1 MLYTCAHRDPLG
13 PARAG
18 FLDLPHGRVETPVF
32 MPVGT
37 NATVKAIDPEGLEE
51 LGVQI
56 ILANAY
62 HLYLRPGAEV
72 IRSAGG
78 LHAFM
83 GWRRNILTDSG
94 GYQIFSLASLRRITE
109 EGAEFRSHLDGSARR
124 LTPEE
129 VVAFQQ
135 LLGSDVLMP
144 LDICTPPGIG
154 EPEARQAVERTLA
167 WAERSLAAWK
177 SGKAERP
184 GGQLFGIVQGNFF
197 PALRRQSA
205 ERTAELD
212 FPGLAIGGLSVGESF
227 EVFRDLLALTAEK
240 LPADRPRYLMGVGTP
255 EYILE
260 AVGNG
265 IDMMDCVFPTR
276 TARNAQAFTRRGT
289 LNLRNEVHRLASE
302 PIDPGCS
309 CPTCRRHSRSYLR
322 HLFKS
327 REILAAMLATRHNL
341 HFLQALMQDIRQAIR
356 EGRFSSFKR
365 SFLETYQ
372 MGLDEGA
379 PDAEQ

>member
-1 MLYTCAHRDPLG
+1 VLYTRVCRDPNG
-13 PARAG
+13 GARTG
-18 FLDLPHGRVETPVF
+18 YLELPHGRVETPVF

-37 NATVKAIDPEGLEE
+37 NATVKAIGPEGLEA
-51 LGVQI
+51 LGVTL
-56 ILANAY
+56 ILSNAY

-72 IRSAGG
+72 LRSVGG

-83 GWRRNILTDSG
+83 GWERNILTDSG

-109 EGAEFRSHLDGSARR
+109 GGVEFRSHLDGSARR
-124 LTPEE
+124 LSPEE
-129 VVAFQQ
+129 VVEFQQ

-154 EPEARQAVERTLA
+154 EEEARQAVERTLA
-167 WAERSLAAWK
+167 WAGRSLRAWK
-177 SGKAERP
+177 AGRADGKA
-184 GGQLFGIVQGNFF
+184 GQLFGIVQGNFF
-197 PALRRQSA
+197 RDLRRQSA
-205 ERTAELD
+205 ERTAELG

-227 EVFRDLLALTAEK
+227 EVFRDLLAFTAAL
-240 LPADRPRYLMGVGTP
+240 LPEDRPRYLMGVGTP

-260 AVGNG
+260 AVENG

-276 TARNAQAFTRRGT
+276 TARNAQAFTSRGT
-289 LNLRNEVHRLASE
+289 LNLRNESNRLDSG
-302 PIDPGCS
+302 PIDPQCS

-341 HFLQALMQDIRQAIR
+341 HFLQTLMRDIRQAIG
-356 EGRFSSFKR
+356 EGRFAAFKR
-365 SFLETYQ
+365 SFLEGYNT
-372 MGLDEGA
+372 GLEGNG
-379 PDAEQ
+379 PNAEQ

>member
-1 MLYTCAHRDPLG
+1 MLYSLEHRDPSG
-13 PARAG
+13 ARAG
-18 FLDLPHGRVETPVF
+18 YLELAHGRVETPVF

-37 NATVKAIDPEGLEE
+37 NATVKAIGPEALEE
-51 LGVQI
+51 LGVTL

-72 IRSAGG
+72 IRGAGG

-83 GWRRNILTDSG
+83 GWERNILTDSG
-94 GYQIFSLASLRRITE
+94 GYQIFSLATLRRITE
-109 EGAEFRSHLDGSARR
+109 GGVEFRSHLDGSA
-124 LTPEE
+124 LSLSPEE
-129 VVAFQQ
+129 VVEFQL

-144 LDICTPPGIG
+144 LDVCTPPGIA
-154 EPEARQAVERTLA
+154 EQEACQALERTLA
-167 WAERSLAAWK
+167 WAGRSLRAWRAGR
-177 SGKAERP
+177 SDGK

-227 EVFRDLLALTAEK
+227 EVFRDLLALTAGL
-240 LPADRPRYLMGVGTP
+240 LPQGKPRYLMGVGTP
-255 EYILE
+255 QYILE
-260 AVGNG
+260 AVENG
-265 IDMMDCVFPTR
+265 VDMMDCVFPTR
-276 TARNAQAFTRRGT
+276 TARNAQVYTRRGP
-289 LNLRNEVHRLASE
+289 LNLRGEANRLAFG
-302 PIDPGCS
+302 PIDPGCA

-341 HFLQALMQDIRQAIR
+341 HFLQTLMRDIRQAVR
-356 EGRFSSFKR
+356 MGSFGAFKR
-365 SFLETYQ
+365 SFLEAYN
-372 MGLDEGA
+372 MGLKEGP

>member
-1 MLYTCAHRDPLG
+1 MLYTLEHRDPSG
-13 PARAG
+13 ARAG
-18 FLDLPHGRVETPVF
+18 YLELARGRVETPVF

-37 NATVKAIDPEGLEE
+37 NATVKAIGPQDLEE
-51 LGVQI
+51 LGVTL
-56 ILANAY
+56 ILSNAY

-83 GWRRNILTDSG
+83 GWERNILTDSG
-94 GYQIFSLASLRRITE
+94 GYQIFSLATLRRITE
-109 EGAEFRSHLDGSARR
+109 AGVEFRSHLDGSA
-124 LTPEE
+124 LCLSPEE
-129 VVAFQQ
+129 VIEFQQ

-154 EPEARQAVERTLA
+154 QREAFEALERTLA
-167 WAERSLAAWK
+167 WAGRSLRAWRAGRAGGK
-177 SGKAERP
+177 S
-184 GGQLFGIVQGNFF
+184 GQLFGIVQGNFF

-227 EVFRDLLALTAEK
+227 EVFRDLLALTTAL
-240 LPADRPRYLMGVGTP
+240 LPPDKPRYLMGVGTP
-255 EYILE
+255 QYILE
-260 AVGNG
+260 AVENG
-265 IDMMDCVFPTR
+265 VDMMDCVLPTR
-276 TARNAQAFTRRGT
+276 TARNAQAFTRRGP
-289 LNLRNEVHRLASE
+289 LNLRGEANRLAFG

-341 HFLQALMQDIRQAIR
+341 HFLQTLMRDTRRAIR
-356 EGRFSSFKR
+356 MGSFDAFKR
-365 SFLETYQ
+365 SFLEGYK
-372 MGLDEGA
+372 MGLEEGP

>member
-1 MLYTCAHRDPLG
+1 MLYTLEHRDSSG
-13 PARAG
+13 ARAG
-18 FLDLPHGRVETPVF
+18 LLDLPHGRVETPVF

-37 NATVKAIDPEGLEE
+37 NATVKAIGPEALEQ
-51 LGVQI
+51 LGVTL
-56 ILANAY
+56 ILSNAY

-83 GWRRNILTDSG
+83 GWERNILTDSG

-109 EGAEFRSHLDGSARR
+109 GGVEFRSHLDGSA
-124 LTPEE
+124 LHLSPEE
-129 VVAFQQ
+129 VVEFQQ

-144 LDICTPPGIG
+144 LDICTPPGIA

-167 WAERSLAAWK
+167 WADRSLRAWK
-177 SGKAERP
+177 SGGSGGK

-205 ERTAELD
+205 ERTAELG

-227 EVFRDLLALTAEK
+227 GVFRDLLALTAAL
-240 LPADRPRYLMGVGTP
+240 LPQDRPRYLMGVGTP
-255 EYILE
+255 QYILE
-260 AVGNG
+260 AVENG
-265 IDMMDCVFPTR
+265 VDMMDCVFPTR
-276 TARNAQAFTRRGT
+276 TARNAQAFTRRGP
-289 LNLRNEVHRLASE
+289 LNLRNESNRLASG

-309 CPTCRRHSRSYLR
+309 CPTCRRHSRAYLR

-341 HFLQALMQDIRQAIR
+341 HFLQTLMRDIRQAIG
-356 EGRFSSFKR
+356 EGRFAAFKR
-365 SFLETYQ
+365 SFLDGYRT
-372 MGLDEGA
+372 GLDEGP

>member
-1 MLYTCAHRDPLG
+1 MLYTLEHSDSTG
-13 PARAG
+13 ARAG
-18 FLDLPHGRVETPVF
+18 LLELPHGSVETPVF

-37 NATVKAIDPEGLEE
+37 NATVKAIGPEGLEA
-51 LGVQI
+51 LGVTL
-56 ILANAY
+56 ILSNAY

-72 IRSAGG
+72 IRNAGG

-83 GWRRNILTDSG
+83 GWERNILTDSG

-109 EGAEFRSHLDGSARR
+109 EGVEFRSHLDGSARR
-124 LTPEE
+124 LSPQD
-129 VVAFQQ
+129 VVEFQQ

-144 LDICTPPGIG
+144 LDICTPPGIA
-154 EPEARQAVERTLA
+154 EEEARQAVERTLL
-167 WAERSLAAWK
+167 WAGRSLRAWRSGQAA
-177 SGKAERP
+177 GQA
-184 GGQLFGIVQGNFF
+184 GQLFGIVQGNFF

-205 ERTAELD
+205 ERTIELG
-212 FPGLAIGGLSVGESF
+212 FPGFAIGGLSVGESF
-227 EVFRDLLALTAEK
+227 EVFRDQLALTAAL
-240 LPADRPRYLMGVGTP
+240 LPQSAPRYLMGVGTP

-260 AVGNG
+260 AVENG

-289 LNLRNEVHRLASE
+289 LNLRNEANRLASE

-322 HLFKS
+322 HLFKC
-327 REILAAMLATRHNL
+327 REILASMLATRHNL
-341 HFLQALMQDIRQAIR
+341 HFLQTLMRDIRQAIR
-356 EGRFSSFKR
+356 EGRFAAFKR
-365 SFLETYQ
+365 SFLEGYQ
-372 MGLDEGA
+372 MGLDEGR

>member
-1 MLYTCAHRDPLG
+1 VTLEFSISRTDG
-13 PARAG
+13 PARTGRMETAHGG
-18 FLDLPHGRVETPVF
+18 FSTPAF

-37 NATVKAIDPEGLEE
+37 LGTVK
-51 LGVQI
+51 GVTPHHLKGTGSEI
-56 ILANAY
+56 VLANAY

-78 LHAFM
+78 LHAFR

-167 WAERSLAAWK
+167 WAGRSLAAWK
-177 SGKAERP
+177 SGKAEKP
-184 GGQLFGIVQGNFF
+184 GGLLFGIVQGNFF
-197 PALRRQSA
+197 PELRRQSA

-240 LPADRPRYLMGVGTP
+240 LPAERPRYLMGVGTP

-276 TARNAQAFTRRGT
+276 NARNAQAFTRRGT

-302 PIDPGCS
+302 PIELGCT
-309 CPTCRRHSRSYLR
+309 CPTCLRHSRSYLR

-341 HFLQALMQDIRQAIR
+341 HYLMSLMQDIRQAIR

-365 SFLETYQ
+365 SFLQTYQ

-379 PDAEQ
+379 PDAEI